1 VLGQELQQEAV
12 HPLVPP
18 QEALQQVLMAL
29 LRAQEQVQELAAQQ
43 VRVLGLAAALVE
55 SLVKE

>member
-1 VLGQELQQEAV
+1 MGQELQQEAV

-18 QEALQQVLMAL
+18 QEALQQVLQAL

-43 VRVLGLAAALVE
+43 VKVLGLAVALVE
-55 SLVKE
+55 HLAKE